1 MMIRVPSLRVSGW
14 RWLTA
19 GVCAAAGLAGAARA
33 ADKSDYS
40 LMNPTPAAEMR
51 EMSTDRPDETESP
64 FTVDAGHAQLEMDF
78 ASFGRDREGGVR
90 TTTIGAGA
98 FNVRLGVLNEV
109 EAGIFVSPYVRTE
122 ERPGATLAGFGDVT
136 LRTKV
141 NFWGNDGGKTAGG
154 IIFDVTLPTARRGL
168 GSAWASGDAILPLA
182 VMLAEGWDLG
192 AMTGVEVH
200 HRDSGTGCVATWINT
215 VTLGHELT
223 KAFSCYVELTSAAGE
238 GPHAATFDA
247 GLAWQCS
254 ANTQLDVGVN
264 LGLSRAA
271 DDVVVFTGLSR
282 RF

>member
-1 MMIRVPSLRVSGW
+1 V
-14 RWLTA
+14 
-19 GVCAAAGLAGAARA
+19 
-33 ADKSDYS
+33 
-40 LMNPTPAAEMR
+40 
-51 EMSTDRPDETESP
+51 
-64 FTVDAGHAQLEMDF
+64 
-78 ASFGRDREGGVR
+78 
-90 TTTIGAGA
+90 A
-98 FNVRLGVLNEV
+98 FNVRLGLLNDV
-109 EAGIFVSPYVRTE
+109 EAGIFVSPYIRTE
-122 ERPGATLAGFGDVT
+122 ERPGRSLAGFGDVT

-154 IIFDVTLPTARRGL
+154 LILDVTVPTARRGL
-168 GSAWASGDAILPLA
+168 GSAWASGDVIFPLA
-182 VMLAEGWDLG
+182 MTLAEGWDLG
-192 AMTGVEVH
+192 AMTGLEVH
-200 HRDSGTGCVATWINT
+200 HRDSGSGCVATWINT

-223 KAFSCYVELTSAAGE
+223 KEFSGYIELTSAAGE